1 MLMIIIRIIQ
11 IMKVIFKI
19 KKRIIKRIIKQY
31 KKLYKKLVILNKIC
45 IKHYKYIIYLNVLFD

>member
-11 IMKVIFKI
+11 IMKVIFNI

-31 KKLYKKLVILNKIC
+31 KRLYKKLVILNKIC
-45 IKHYKYIIYLNVLFD
+45 IKNYKYIIYSNVFFD